1 MSLRPIRETAL
12 IKDYF
17 VAAHRGSS
25 GTAPENTLA
34 AYREAVA
41 AGADIVEA
49 DVQLTADGHVVAF
62 HDKHLSRTSDSAGKI
77 DELDYE
83 HLKDADA
90 GSWFGPDFK
99 NERIPL
105 LHDVIDVI
113 RDKTYL
119 NIEVKNIVGGNLD
132 DNIKRIIDII
142 YEEEYQDYTV
152 LSSFYYDT
160 LHLIKKHF
168 PVFPLLAIR
177 IPRDTRLPSQILNE
191 TGCDAFICAKDE
203 LNKEVAEDII
213 KNNIYTAVYSIDTKQ
228 DFDEVIKL
236 PVKAL
241 VTNFPARIKQFL
253 DEYRGER
260 Q

>member
-1 MSLRPIRETAL
+1 MSLQPIRKAAL
-12 IKDYF
+12 SKDYF
-17 VAAHRGSS
+17 IAAHRGSS

-49 DVQLTADGHVVAF
+49 DVQLTADGKVIAF
-62 HDKHLSRTSDSAGKI
+62 HDKHLSRTSNGTGKV
-77 DELDYE
+77 DETDYDN
-83 HLKDADA
+83 LKDTDA

-105 LHDVIDVI
+105 LHDVINVI

-119 NIEVKNIVGGNLD
+119 NIEVKNIVGDNLS
-132 DNIKRIIDII
+132 DNIKRIIEII

-160 LHLIKKHF
+160 LQLIKKYY

-177 IPRDTRLPSQILNE
+177 IPRDKRLPSQILSE
-191 TGCDAFICAKDE
+191 IGCDAFICAKDE
-203 LNKEVAEDII
+203 LDDEIVADII
-213 KNNIYTAVYSIDTKQ
+213 DNNIYTAVYSIDTKE
-228 DFDEVIKL
+228 DFERAIKL
-236 PVKAL
+236 PVKAF
-241 VTNFPARIKQFL
+241 VTNYPARIKQFL
-253 DEYRGER
+253 DEYR
-260 Q
+260 QAKQ